1 MSDFTKKLDRYA
13 ELIVK
18 IGANVQPGQTVAVN
32 ASLDSA
38 DLARLVV
45 RKAYEAGAR
54 NVKVFWTDE
63 VVTRLKY
70 DLAPDEAFLE
80 EPKWSAAEKLD
91 LARAGAASINLMSDD
106 PDLLSGVP
114 GERIANAQKAA
125 SRVMK
130 DYRVLSRGFKFSWTI
145 ATSPSKGWAD
155 KVFPDAPESERIGL
169 LWDAIFKLVRADRE
183 DTLGAWE
190 THLSELKRRADILNA
205 KQYRA
210 LRYAA
215 PGTNLTIA
223 LPDDHVWLGGR
234 KQNADGVWFVPNLPT
249 EEVYTA
255 PKRDGVR
262 GTVSSTKPLSY
273 AGQIIDG
280 FSFEFEE
287 GRAIRTSAAKGAEA
301 LATLV
306 QMDENAAYLGEVALV
321 PHRSPISDSGLLFY
335 KTLFDENA
343 SCHLAVGGA
352 YSSCVAGGAD
362 MSQEELSA
370 RGLNNSTVHTDF
382 MVGSGELDIFGVCA
396 DGSEEQVFV
405 KGAWAF

>member
-1 MSDFTKKLDRYA
+1 MNEFAQKLDRYA

-32 ASLDSA
+32 ASLDSVE
-38 DLARLVV
+38 LARLVV

-70 DLAPDEAFLE
+70 DLAPDEVFLE
-80 EPKWSAAEKLD
+80 EPKWSAAEKLE

-125 SRVMK
+125 SSVMK

-155 KVFPDAPESERIGL
+155 KVFPDAPEPERIGL

-215 PGTNLTIA
+215 PGTNLTIE
-223 LPDDHVWLGGR
+223 LPADHVWLGGR

-287 GRAIRTSAAKGAEA
+287 GRAIRTSAARGADT

-306 QMDENAAYLGEVALV
+306 QMDEGAAYLGEVALV

-335 KTLFDENA
+335 KTLYDENA

-382 MVGSGELDIFGVCA
+382 MVGSGELDIFGVAA

>member
-1 MSDFTKKLDRYA
+1 MSDFAQKLDRYA

-18 IGANVQPGQTVAVN
+18 VGANVQPGQTVAVN

-38 DLARLVV
+38 ELARLVV

-80 EPKWSAAEKLD
+80 EPKWSAAEKLE

-145 ATSPSKGWAD
+145 ATAPSKGWAD
-155 KVFPDAPESERIGL
+155 KVFPDAPEAERIGL
-169 LWDAIFKLVRADRE
+169 LWEAIFKLVRADRE
-183 DTLGAWE
+183 DTLAAWE
-190 THLSELKRRADILNA
+190 SHLADLKRRADILNA
-205 KQYRA
+205 KQYRV

-215 PGTNLTIA
+215 PGTDLTIE
-223 LPDDHVWLGGR
+223 LPSDHVWLGGR

-255 PKRDGVR
+255 PNRGGVR

-280 FSFEFEE
+280 FTFEFEG
-287 GRAIRTSAAKGAEA
+287 GRAIRTSAARGAEA

-306 QMDENAAYLGEVALV
+306 QMDEGAAYLGEVALV

-382 MVGSGELDIFGVCA
+382 MVGSGELDIFGVTA